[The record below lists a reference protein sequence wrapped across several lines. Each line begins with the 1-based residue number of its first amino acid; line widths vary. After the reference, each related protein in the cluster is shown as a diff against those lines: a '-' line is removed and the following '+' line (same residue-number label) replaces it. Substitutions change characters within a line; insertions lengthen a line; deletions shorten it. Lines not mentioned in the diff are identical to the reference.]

1 MNTGLNLEIKK
12 KKSNKTKMS
21 DYRFFKNYLKMIFYV
36 SKNNQNLNFV
46 IRPHPNEN
54 INDWRQSIKKCQK
67 MFVDK
72 NYDVTPWIY
81 VSKYVI
87 HNSSAVGMQ
96 TCMKKI

>member
-1 MNTGLNLEIKK
+1 
-12 KKSNKTKMS
+12 
-21 DYRFFKNYLKMIFYV
+21 MIFYV
-36 SKNNQNLNFV
+36 SKNNPNLNFV

-54 INDWRQSIKKCQK
+54 INDWKQSIRK
-67 MFVDK
+67 MPKNVYVDK

-96 TCMKKI
+96 TSAMKKNLITK